1 MAMTRG
7 GLVADVRGVASDAV
21 RIVRTRLE
29 LLAIE
34 FQEEKAR
41 IVRQVLVASATL
53 FFAFFGMLLA
63 LLWLVLA
70 LPEDYRHRVLGLLGL
85 AFLVGA
91 GGCAWWLTKSK
102 GAAPFASTIRTLTR
116 DEAAL
121 KGGDD

>member
-1 MAMTRG
+1 VTRG
-7 GLVADVRGVASDAV
+7 GLLADVRGVASDAV

-41 IVRQVLVASATL
+41 IVRQVLVASAAI
-53 FFAFFGMLLA
+53 FFASFGVLIA

-70 LPEDYRHRVLGLLGL
+70 LPEEYRHTVLGLLGL
-85 AFLVGA
+85 AFLVAAGA
-91 GGCAWWLTKSK
+91 CAWWVS
-102 GAAPFASTIRTLTR
+102 GRDADPPFASTIRTLAR

>member
-1 MAMTRG
+1 MARG

-85 AFLVGA
+85 LFLASA
-91 GGCAWWLTKSK
+91 GGCAWWLAKNQWQS
-102 GAAPFASTIRTLTR
+102 PFATTISTLTR
-116 DEAAL
+116 DETAL

>member
-1 MAMTRG
+1 MTRG
-7 GLVADVRGVASDAV
+7 GLLADVRGVASDAV

-41 IVRQVLVASATL
+41 IVRQVLVASA
-53 FFAFFGMLLA
+53 AIFFGSFGA
-63 LLWLVLA
+63 LIAILWLVLA
-70 LPEDYRHRVLGLLGL
+70 LPEEYRQTVLGLVGL
-85 AFLVGA
+85 AFLVAAGA
-91 GGCAWWLTKSK
+91 CGWWVWSRDSD
-102 GAAPFASTIRTLTR
+102 APFSSTIRSLTR

>member
-1 MAMTRG
+1 MTRG

-85 AFLVGA
+85 AFLAGA
-91 GGCAWWLTKSK
+91 GGCAWWLTRKRN
-102 GAAPFASTIRTLTR
+102 GPAPFASTIKTLTR

>member
-1 MAMTRG
+1 MTRG
-7 GLVADVRGVASDAV
+7 GLVADVRGIASGAV

-41 IVRQVLVASATL
+41 IVRQALVASATL

-63 LLWLVLA
+63 LLWLVFT
-70 LPEDYRHRVLGLLGL
+70 LPEDYRHSVLGAIGL
-85 AFLVGA
+85 AFLVAA
-91 GGCAWWLTKSK
+91 GGCAWWLTQKN
-102 GAAPFASTIRTLTR
+102 ARTPFASTIRALTR
-116 DEAAL
+116 DEGAL

>member
-1 MAMTRG
+1 MTRG
-7 GLVADVRGVASDAV
+7 GLVADVRGVASGAV

-85 AFLVGA
+85 AFLAGA
-91 GGCAWWLTKSK
+91 GGCAWWLTRNNGST
-102 GAAPFASTIRTLTR
+102 PFASTIKTLVR
-116 DEAAL
+116 DETAL